1 MCAFIEPKIIMMRQR
16 IQKKKK
22 RSKEIET
29 TPKNEMNG
37 GKGERPRR
45 NIIDKN
51 VVFSELLFW
60 LLNCGDLKCACI

>member
-37 GKGERPRR
+37 GKGEAKKKY
-45 NIIDKN
+45 N
-51 VVFSELLFW
+51 
-60 LLNCGDLKCACI
+60 